1 MKPKKAVVLIAV
13 ILLYAAAYA
22 GLIYMNKT
30 GRAFVFFGRVIKEF
44 SSLCTFLAVAF
55 AVTVA
60 WVVRKKTSKKF
71 KAVIV
76 SCAVF
81 LLGLFPVIYDIEFYH
96 GKRITAETLTLSDG
110 KRVLLDERGLG
121 YYDGGRIYVYVLN
134 GCIAKETGTFYEWYF
149 GLDFYGLEQGLWEYT
164 YDEAE
169 KKLTITVEYDE
180 LNPFIKKQNGTGFWS
195 EEFTL
200 E

>member
-13 ILLYAAAYA
+13 ILLYAAVYA

-30 GRAFVFFGRVIKEF
+30 GRVFVFGGCVIKEF
-44 SSLCTFLAVAF
+44 SSLYTFFAAAF
-55 AVTVA
+55 AVTVT
-60 WVVRKKTSKKF
+60 WVVREKTSKKF

-81 LLGLFPVIYDIEFYH
+81 LLGLFPVIYDAGFYH
-96 GKRITAETLTLSDG
+96 SKRTTAETLTLSDG
-110 KRVLLDERGLG
+110 KRVLLDEIGLG
-121 YYDGGRIYVYVLN
+121 YYGSGEIYVYVLN
-134 GCIAKETGTFYEWYF
+134 GCIAKETGTFDEWYF

-180 LNPFIKKQNGTGFWS
+180 LNPFIKKQNDTGFWS
-195 EEFTL
+195 EEFIL

>member
-1 MKPKKAVVLIAV
+1 M
-13 ILLYAAAYA
+13 
-22 GLIYMNKT
+22 
-30 GRAFVFFGRVIKEF
+30 IKEF
-44 SSLCTFLAVAF
+44 SSLYTFLAVAF

-76 SCAVF
+76 SCVVF
-81 LLGLFPVIYDIEFYH
+81 LFGLFPVIYDIEFYH
-96 GKRITAETLTLSDG
+96 GKRTAAETLTLSDG
-110 KRVLLDERGLG
+110 KKVFLDEVS
-121 YYDGGRIYVYVLN
+121 YDGGGEIYVYRIN
-134 GCIAKETGTFYEWYF
+134 GCIAKEVGTFYEGYF
-149 GLDFYGLEQGLWEYT
+149 GSGLGFYGLEQGLWEYT

-180 LNPFIKKQNGTGFWS
+180 LNPFIKKEYDTGFWS
-195 EEFTL
+195 EEFIL